1 MISRATRSF
10 VVVGLMTVAALA
22 VSPVQSSAQVVNID
36 AKVTGCQ
43 DSNRCEGQ
51 HLAAGSY
58 IGPLIN
64 PVQLILSAGTYN
76 ITNGSLLPSSNP
88 YYSAWNYNTGGN
100 NWVWAA
106 MLIDDASKTVLVQA
120 CCGNTVYATQAGAAN
135 QAFAQNYFSTLTLA
149 TTTTVDFITEDYYP
163 YDNSGGASINVQ
175 RVTTTPEP
183 ASLALLG
190 TGLVG
195 LGIQVIRRRRKAAL
209 GE

>member
-10 VVVGLMTVAALA
+10 VLVGLMTVAAVA

-43 DSNRCEGQ
+43 DSNRCGGQ

-76 ITNGSLLPSSNP
+76 ITNGSLLQGSNP

-163 YDNSGGASINVQ
+163 YDNYGGASINVQ
-175 RVTTTPEP
+175 LVTTTPEP